1 MKFKLTATNIINA
14 IGIVVIVSL
23 VFELGGTIKRNYDLG
38 KQIEDMKQQTAILKE
53 QKEALA
59 YNIEYYK
66 TDSFHEREARAKLGL
81 QKPGEQV
88 VVLPSPSATPLP
100 DPSASKAAK
109 KKSNFQQWM
118 DFLSGR
124 S

>member
-1 MKFKLTATNIINA
+1 MKFKLTAANLINA
-14 IGIVVIVSL
+14 VGVIVIVSL
-23 VFELGGTIKRNYDLG
+23 VFELGGTIKRNYDLN

-53 QKEALA
+53 QRDALA

-81 QKPGEQV
+81 QLPGEQV
-88 VVLPSPSATPLP
+88 VALPSPSATPLP
-100 DPSASKAAK
+100 GPDAGKSTK

-118 DFLSGR
+118 DFLTGR